1 MILFFTWLKFM
12 TYLDVQNIDISV
24 HLSGWFVF
32 GLSIFISPPSK
43 KKKKSLRYKELL
55 SVNET
60 QRIITVQNSKGHK
73 IIDIAVLKIIVD

>member
-1 MILFFTWLKFM
+1 MFRILTFQCIFLADLC
-12 TYLDVQNIDISV
+12 LDCQFSF
-24 HLSGWFVF
+24 HHQA
-32 GLSIFISPPSK
+32 